1 MRMGRSGFFGGLV
14 GWRGLEVGCRGRREC
29 CFRAAGGGGGGGG
42 GNVKRMRD
50 VRGGRGEKLNGKV
63 V

>member
-14 GWRGLEVGCRGRREC
+14 GWRGKEVDCRGEKGALL
-29 CFRAAGGGGGGGG
+29 RAAGGGGGGGG

-50 VRGGRGEKLNGKV
+50 ARGGRGEKLKQKRV
-63 V
+63 